1 MTSALAR
8 IRHAIPART
17 FGVLCVL
24 LAVMVWSGWIV
35 LSSYSVRGT
44 LTAYDIT
51 ALRFGT
57 AGLLLLPVLIKK
69 GLRLGP
75 WGIFGG
81 FFLACMMGAPYN
93 TITIYAMKFAP
104 ASHAA
109 GIINTAMLSLTTLAG
124 IFLLR
129 EGTSPLRLLGLG
141 LSIIGISCLLA
152 SDNGAPG
159 SHDDMLL
166 GHLLFLLGGAIW
178 AVYAI
183 TAKRWHV
190 DPLHATASVCVCS
203 AIMYLPIYFAFL
215 PSNIGMHNINEAVF
229 QGAYQGILNSII
241 ALLCYN
247 NAIRMLGAST
257 SSAFLPLIPVIST
270 LIAIPALGEV
280 PGPFEWVGIAL
291 AACGVLLSTGMIS
304 RMLIARRCRH
314 QHPGDLEI

>member
-1 MTSALAR
+1 MMPASLTAFV
-8 IRHAIPART
+8 HTIPMRT
-17 FGVLCVL
+17 RGVLCVL
-24 LAVMVWSGWIV
+24 LAVCVWSGWIV
-35 LSSYSVRGT
+35 LSSYSVRGS

-57 AGLLLLPVLIKK
+57 AGVLLLPVLMKK

-109 GIINTAMLSLTTLAG
+109 GIINTSMLCLTTLAG

-129 EGTSPLRLLGLG
+129 EGTSPLRLLGLT
-141 LSIIGISCLLA
+141 LSVIGISCLLY
-152 SDNGAPG
+152 SDSGGGA
-159 SHDDMLL
+159 HDDMLL
-166 GHLLFLLGGAIW
+166 GHLLFLVGGTIW
-178 AVYAI
+178 AVYAV
-183 TAKRWHV
+183 TTKRWQV
-190 DPLHATASVCVCS
+190 DPLHTTAAVCVCS

-215 PSNIGMHNINEAVF
+215 PSNISMDNINEALF
-229 QGAYQGILNSII
+229 QGAYQGVLNSIV

-247 NAIRMLGAST
+247 QAIRLLGAST

-270 LIAIPALGEV
+270 IIAIPALGEI
-280 PGPFEWVGIAL
+280 PGMFEWVGITL
-291 AACGVLLSTGMIS
+291 AASGVLLSTGMIS
-304 RMLIARRCRH
+304 RMIIARRCRH
-314 QHPGDLEI
+314 QQPGDISN